1 MSNFAQDKLQKH
13 GVVPHDPNPMGR
25 REAAGLGGSPAKED
39 TTKLHGKTKTS
50 YLPKWLKMSSWYAS
64 KITSS

>member
-1 MSNFAQDKLQKH
+1 MSNFSQDKLQKH

-39 TTKLHGKTKTS
+39 TTKLHGKKTKNI
-50 YLPKWLKMSSWYAS
+50 LLEA
-64 KITSS
+64 